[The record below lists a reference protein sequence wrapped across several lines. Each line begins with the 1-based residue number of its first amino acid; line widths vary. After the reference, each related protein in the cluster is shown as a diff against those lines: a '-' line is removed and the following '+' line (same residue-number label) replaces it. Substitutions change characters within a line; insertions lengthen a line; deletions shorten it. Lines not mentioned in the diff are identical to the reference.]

1 MSLKEK
7 LELAVDS
14 AKRGNLVGLIVGPGS
29 DCALLQQI
37 VNQITGSDMYIREEC
52 QVPDSDDARA
62 ANAPELIMVS
72 SRDSA
77 TSASL
82 VIDLVSDPKDSRE
95 IFALGGRLLGG
106 HESTVNI
113 LSREFSPALGILK
126 EMGSAII
133 SETSVGESRRLL
145 DRARGTDVFTRSFRE
160 VLTGGSQIFDL
171 ARVMLLIDPE
181 PIALSDEWADLASA
195 ISGAAMSVSTISM
208 VLAGAMEYF
217 STVETDGHKS
227 VSFRTPYC
235 KSVLA
240 GFVPISQSEHLALYE
255 RLRKRAIG
263 ALYYRGDA
271 SDEFIQRE
279 LPRQA
284 VLGGAI
290 DKLLSD
296 PAAVLSSDVLSL
308 AEQVERSLG
317 RIRSLNGKIFLGAA
331 HHLLG
336 ENDRAAHLEL
346 SALRSGESTYS
357 NDVSGILERSPWRA
371 IWNKSEPVNT
381 SRVAMVSHSPV
392 LHVSAIRGDPLGG
405 YVAACSD
412 GTIWW
417 GRPYTQAALA
427 FNGSSFLGE
436 LRNCDAV
443 STPDGWFAVAVS
455 SDQKVLCLDGPSGE
469 LSWTSAEG
477 HTAPLSSVAIGGTYP
492 HNIVASSGVDGQIR
506 FWNARDGA
514 AQGSSY
520 SRSNQVGLPV
530 EIRSMKFLQGGQLA
544 FCAGDGFVGI
554 LEPTTGV
561 LEAESNFGVGIL
573 NGLYAIEDGDTV
585 RIVVGASSGVVA
597 RNSWSRDSGVWGNVT
612 VISSHAASV
621 NDVDCI
627 MFDGCEQVLSASSDR
642 SWRMAKA
649 EPPVENVDTVSQSVN
664 ENSATGHFGS
674 VLSIASIMTSNGP
687 MVLTSGSEGLCRIWA
702 PGAIEDSSLRVE
714 RGSRHVG
721 PVNAIRIRPI
731 GERDATIFTGG
742 ADGKVRRW
750 HIGGAVAS
758 RPLVQAASAITALA
772 INLTANNAHESV
784 VSATENGAIMHFGA
798 QESDVGSPVT
808 LGISPDSSITALCMI
823 TVNDNE
829 LLISGADDGS
839 TALWNLDRPG
849 QRTPVAGSFALHNGA
864 VTAIC
869 AARDAS
875 AKPIVI
881 VASQDGYLSFR
892 ILATLEQFSEHR
904 MTAGVNHV
912 SELPVFEH
920 GWAAALIDGC
930 VAYRTR
936 STGTRSFTA
945 HNGDVTRVG
954 ATVWGGR
961 TIVVSSGLDRYIRV
975 WDLATEECLEE
986 IGLDGIPLDLHV
998 TSNYIAVATTS
1009 GASMFR
1015 LLKDVM
1021 PREPKA

>member
-14 AKRGNLVGLIVGPGS
+14 AKRGNSTGLIVGPGS

-37 VNQITGSDMYIREEC
+37 VNQVTGSDMGIREER
-52 QVPDSDDARA
+52 QTPESDGGD
-62 ANAPELIMVS
+62 ANAPKLIMVS
-72 SRDSA
+72 SRDRA
-77 TSASL
+77 TSASF
-82 VIDLVSDPKDSRE
+82 VIDLVSDPNDSRE

-106 HESTVNI
+106 HESTVSL
-113 LSREFSPALGILK
+113 LSRDFSPALGILK
-126 EMGSAII
+126 EMGSAMK
-133 SETSVGESRRLL
+133 SETSEGESRRLL
-145 DRARGTDVFTRSFRE
+145 DCARETDVFTRSFRE
-160 VLTGGSQIFDL
+160 VLTCGPQLFDL
-171 ARVMLLIDPE
+171 ARVMLLVDPE

-208 VLAGAMEYF
+208 VLAGAMEYL

-227 VSFRTPYC
+227 VSFRTPFC

-240 GFVPISQSEHLALYE
+240 GFVPTSQSEHLALYQ
-255 RLRKRAIG
+255 RLRKRSIE
-263 ALYYRGDA
+263 ALYYKGDA
-271 SDEFIQRE
+271 SDEFIRRE

-290 DKLLSD
+290 DELLSD
-296 PAAVLSSDVLSL
+296 PAAVLSSDVLRL

-317 RIRSLNGKIFLGAA
+317 CILSLNGKIFLGAA

-336 ENDRAAHLEL
+336 DDDRAAHLEL

-381 SRVAMVSHSPV
+381 SRVAMVCHSPV

-427 FNGSSFLGE
+427 FDGSSLFGE

-455 SDQKVLCLDGPSGE
+455 SDQKVMCLDGPSGE

-477 HTAPLSSVAIGGTYP
+477 HAAPLSSVAIGGAYP
-492 HNIVASSGVDGQIR
+492 DNIVASSGVDGQIR

-514 AQGSSY
+514 ARGSSY
-520 SRSNQVGLPV
+520 LRTNQVGLPV
-530 EIRSMKFLQGGQLA
+530 EIRSMTFLQGGQLA

-554 LEPTTGV
+554 LDPTTGDLV
-561 LEAESNFGVGIL
+561 AESNFAVGIL
-573 NGLYAIEDGDTV
+573 NGLHAVEDGDTV
-585 RIVVGASSGVVA
+585 RIVVGASSGSVA
-597 RNSWSRDSGVWGNVT
+597 RNSWSRESEVWGNVT

-627 MFDGCEQVLSASSDR
+627 MFDGSEQVLSASSDR
-642 SWRMAKA
+642 AWRMAKVD
-649 EPPVENVDTVSQSVN
+649 PPVENVDTVSQSMN
-664 ENSATGHFGS
+664 ANSATGHFGS

-687 MVLTSGSEGLCRIWA
+687 MVLTGGSEGLCRIWA
-702 PGAIEDSSLRVE
+702 PGAIEDGALRVE
-714 RGSRHVG
+714 KGSRHVG

-731 GERDATIFTGG
+731 GDRDATIFTGG

-750 HIGGAVAS
+750 HIAGAVAS
-758 RPLVQAASAITALA
+758 RPLVQAPSAITALA
-772 INLTANNAHESV
+772 INQTANNDHESV
-784 VSATENGAIMHFGA
+784 VAATENGAILHFGA

-808 LGISPDSSITALCMI
+808 LGISPDSITALCMV
-823 TVNDNE
+823 TVNDNK

-839 TALWNLDRPG
+839 TALWNLDRLG
-849 QRTPVAGSFALHNGA
+849 QRTPVAQSFALHNGA
-864 VTAIC
+864 VTSIC

-875 AKPIVI
+875 AKAIVI

-892 ILATLEQFSEHR
+892 TLATLEQFSEHR

-936 STGTRSFTA
+936 TTGTRTFAA

-954 ATVWGGR
+954 ATVLGGR
-961 TIVVSSGLDRYIRV
+961 TIVVSSGLDRCIRV

-1009 GASMFR
+1009 GASIFR
-1015 LLKDVM
+1015 LLKDLM